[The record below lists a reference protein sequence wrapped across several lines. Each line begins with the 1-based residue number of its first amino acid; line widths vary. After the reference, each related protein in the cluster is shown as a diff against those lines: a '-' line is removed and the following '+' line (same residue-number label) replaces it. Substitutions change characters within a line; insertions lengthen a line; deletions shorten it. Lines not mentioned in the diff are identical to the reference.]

1 MALSNRRSRQEFE
14 EMSGGKIFRKPNGVV
29 DYFDQITIGLYSFDA
44 SIRVREKRGDPSAI
58 HCGRIVCFEL
68 LHEGELVAYFD
79 DGQWYITPDE
89 APFSD
94 DEFAE
99 SVRIARDI
107 LIQKWSNP
115 EKIDMKTVKT
125 DLF

>member
-1 MALSNRRSRQEFE
+1 MN
-14 EMSGGKIFRKPNGVV
+14 GGKIFQKPNGVV
-29 DYFDQITIGLYSFDA
+29 TYYDQITIGLYSFDA
-44 SIRVREKRGDPSAI
+44 TITVREKRGDPSAI

-68 LHEGELVAYFD
+68 LHEDEIVAYFD
-79 DGQWYITPDE
+79 DAQWYITPDE
-89 APFSD
+89 PPFSD

-115 EKIDMKTVKT
+115 EKVKVKTEKT

>member
-1 MALSNRRSRQEFE
+1 MN
-14 EMSGGKIFRKPNGVV
+14 GGKIFQKPNSVV
-29 DYFDQITIGLYSFDA
+29 TYYDQITIGLYSFEA
-44 SIRVREKRGDPSAI
+44 TIAVRDKRGDPSAI

-68 LHEGELVAYFD
+68 FHEDELVAYFD
-79 DGQWYITPDE
+79 DGRWYITPDTN
-89 APFSD
+89 PFDD

-107 LIQKWSNP
+107 LIRKWSNP
-115 EKIDMKTVKT
+115 EKVKAATVKT